1 VAPLKGPRAR
11 LAWFRGLTNSERDVL
26 LVEAVIVGLLALYAV
41 VSFVLVK
48 AGMPR

>member
-1 VAPLKGPRAR
+1 VAELRR
-11 LAWFRGLTNSERDVL
+11 RRFREMSNSERDVL